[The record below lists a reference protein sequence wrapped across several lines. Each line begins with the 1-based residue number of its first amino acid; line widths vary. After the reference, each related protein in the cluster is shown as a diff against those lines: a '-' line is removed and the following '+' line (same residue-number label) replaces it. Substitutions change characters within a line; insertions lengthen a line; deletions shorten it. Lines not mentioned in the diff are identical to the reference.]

1 MLEQKYS
8 NKIEDGPDAYQYE
21 GKSNDRENKSWFN
34 HISYALVAGFLILF
48 ATLSISSKS
57 FKNIK
62 SSNGLATTTVS
73 DEITTDVITPSINSK
88 PNFIFILADDL
99 GYNSVGYNAHDLT
112 AVTPF
117 LTSLAK
123 GGVVL
128 SNYYAQEVCTPSRAS
143 LLTGR
148 YPVSLGM
155 QYEEIL
161 SDSMWG
167 LNTSET
173 LLPEVLR
180 DMSAYKSYAIGKWN
194 IGHYTPE
201 MLPTA
206 RGFDHFIGYMNGEN
220 YYWSKKYPLEPQ
232 YTDFM
237 YADSDCYSAYNSSD
251 LGTYSTFLY
260 RDKAVQAIAAHDFS
274 ANPLFMYLAVQAVHD
289 PFDDLADEFS
299 NGIPASYLE
308 ASMYSHILSTVKGR
322 SRQQYAMAL
331 NLLDSS
337 VQTVVEALAAK
348 GQMQN
353 TYVIFASDNGG
364 CYQAGGRNGDLRG
377 SKGSLFEG
385 GLKVDSFIYSA
396 LLPDSARG
404 SVYSGIMHVS
414 DWFPTILELSGSD
427 YIPQAGFD
435 LDGVSQVTAMLA
447 ADATQNARQYL
458 LYNMYY
464 KVNDES
470 FDIYSNAPVAIR
482 DKQYKL
488 AHLYV
493 DNPQA
498 QWYSFEEALS
508 DDSNMG
514 SFSCPQSMALMGR
527 YAKFLFDLDSDPN
540 EKTNLYFNSQ
550 YSDIKSELYRQL
562 EYFRAKVSFDAA
574 PANVSVAAEAA
585 WADQGDVIMPW
596 VVSALPSG
604 GTSKLSQCVPSQSV
618 FAWAG

>member
-414 DWFPTILELSGSD
+414 DWFPTILELSGSS
-427 YIPQAGFD
+427 GFVPAEGFL
-435 LDGVSQVTAMLA
+435 LDGVSHASALQSSKSPCP
-447 ADATQNARQYL
+447 RQYL